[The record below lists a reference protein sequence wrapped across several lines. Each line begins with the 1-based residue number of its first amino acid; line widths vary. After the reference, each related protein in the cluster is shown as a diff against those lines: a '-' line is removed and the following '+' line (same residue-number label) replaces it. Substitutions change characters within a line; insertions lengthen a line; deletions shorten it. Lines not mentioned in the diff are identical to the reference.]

1 MARRKDSEE
10 KSAPSEVPAALAAPA
25 LAAKPLEPVTDAA
38 ALDAPKL
45 DARKLEA
52 PASVPPHIQTIGIAS
67 ADAPKLDLPKLDFP
81 KPDAIKPLMA
91 EDAPLPPI
99 EPVLAAVASSE
110 APARASRF
118 ALLAACVAVAAACGS
133 MAGALGAS
141 SLWRPAPATATA
153 AAMATTGDETRAL
166 QQTIAQLRTDLAAL
180 KTSVEAGTKASNGQF
195 AKVTERFDRVERAQA
210 EPAAKIAKA
219 VETLERRA
227 ELSHAKDVTGSVTP
241 PQPTAV
247 SNPAQPP
254 QPPPPQGPV
263 IEGWF
268 VRDVYRGAAII
279 QGRRFGV
286 MEVEPGDTVPGV
298 GRVEAIR
305 KQEGRWV
312 VVTSRGLITQT
323 R

>member
-1 MARRKDSEE
+1 M
-10 KSAPSEVPAALAAPA
+10 
-25 LAAKPLEPVTDAA
+25 
-38 ALDAPKL
+38 
-45 DARKLEA
+45 
-52 PASVPPHIQTIGIAS
+52 G
-67 ADAPKLDLPKLDFP
+67 
-81 KPDAIKPLMA
+81 
-91 EDAPLPPI
+91 
-99 EPVLAAVASSE
+99 
-110 APARASRF
+110 
-118 ALLAACVAVAAACGS
+118 
-133 MAGALGAS
+133 
-141 SLWRPAPATATA
+141 
-153 AAMATTGDETRAL
+153 TTGDETRAL

-227 ELSHAKDVTGSVTP
+227 EVLERRAELSHAKDVTGSVTP
-241 PQPTAV
+241 PQPTVV

-254 QPPPPQGPV
+254 QSPLPQGPV
-263 IEGWF
+263 VEGWF

-286 MEVEPGDTVPGV
+286 MEVVPGDTVPGV